1 MIAASSVF
9 LTQSVR
15 IVGLLRNSY
24 RSSEERSPSVFIPWI
39 WSLSEIEPSA
49 EIDGLQPKDCEQN
62 K

>member
-39 WSLSEIEPSA
+39 WSLLEIEASA
-49 EIDGLQPKDCEQN
+49 EIDGVQPKDCEQN